1 MPENSIMQ
9 LYVPAKDYEAHDEH
23 RNTIAAKSEAV
34 GVKPFAP
41 LGEDCGALYLRT
53 DIRAALRKS

>member
-9 LYVPAKDYEAHDEH
+9 LYVPAKDYEARDEH

-41 LGEDCGALYLRT
+41 LGSGP
-53 DIRAALRKS
+53 IKSLDAGLSS